1 MAKYIAHRGIWND
14 KVKDNSY
21 EAIYNGLNSDKYIG
35 IETDI
40 RITKDN
46 VFIVYHNALYK
57 GKLVKNLLYKEIKQD
72 VPKLADIL
80 NIKTS
85 KIFLIEIKDFNI
97 NVKKLLKLLN
107 KYNKNVMLMSFDTR
121 VIEKISKITTKYK
134 LGVLNYIIN
143 SDSNYNYDFIC
154 LLDFFSNKY
163 IIESFKKR
171 NIDVIIYGVIDANK
185 DLTYIID
192 DIKLL

>member
-72 VPKLADIL
+72 VPTLADIL

-97 NVKKLLKLLN
+97 NVKKL
-107 KYNKNVMLMSFDTR
+107 
-121 VIEKISKITTKYK
+121 
-134 LGVLNYIIN
+134 
-143 SDSNYNYDFIC
+143 
-154 LLDFFSNKY
+154 
-163 IIESFKKR
+163 
-171 NIDVIIYGVIDANK
+171 
-185 DLTYIID
+185 
-192 DIKLL
+192 

>member
-21 EAIYNGLNSDKYIG
+21 EAIYNGFNSDKYIG

-72 VPKLADIL
+72 VPTLADIL

-121 VIEKISKITTKYK
+121 VIEKISKITTK
-134 LGVLNYIIN
+134 
-143 SDSNYNYDFIC
+143 
-154 LLDFFSNKY
+154 
-163 IIESFKKR
+163 
-171 NIDVIIYGVIDANK
+171 
-185 DLTYIID
+185 
-192 DIKLL
+192 